1 MSLARRVERL
11 FQDEGPLARA
21 WPHWEERPGQRSLA
35 VEVAHAIERGGVLLA
50 EAPTG
55 VGKSLAYLLP
65 AMLHAAGSGERVVVA
80 TCTRSL
86 QDQLHERDVPALL
99 DALGLE
105 LTFAVLKGKQNY
117 LCPRALELESP
128 AEDGAEED
136 GDGGPAAARGVHAG
150 ASETLQHEL
159 LESLREWAARDPS
172 GDLDRFDAFDGDA
185 FRRLRARVATDPAAC
200 TAATCRRGR
209 ECFWLRARR
218 RAAEARLLIVNHAL
232 LARAAG
238 ADGLLPPYDVL
249 IVDEAHRLEG
259 VLSAQLARVV
269 SRHRIEELL
278 RLTGTFAGGRR
289 GTGLLAR
296 MRAFAL
302 PLLGAAPARE
312 RLVAELERLDAR
324 AEAARADADAL
335 FTRLAVGGVARDGG
349 YARRVRH
356 HDMESLLGRDLQPL
370 EVVLEHARTFA
381 DVLRRAASGV
391 QLAANGG
398 SPAAGAR
405 GGSMQEELEAELE
418 TVSARW
424 MGVHDDLAALA
435 DAGDRDWAYWRS
447 QGAQSRVAEL
457 HAAPVWVGEHARR
470 LVAAGPRAA
479 VLTSATL
486 SAAGDFTWAADRL
499 GLGEDHGAP
508 YASLTVPSPFPLAQQ
523 MRAYILAPAGSPG
536 DVLDEAEA
544 IAVTVAELSRIAR
557 RNTLVLFTAHER
569 LRRAHARLRTL
580 LAPGLPLLA
589 QDRDGTAGRLS
600 ERFRAERGAV
610 LLGVQSLWEGVD
622 FPGEALE
629 VLVVARLPFSVP
641 DDPVVE
647 ARGERLRE
655 RGLEPFRHDAV
666 PEAVMRFRQGVGR
679 LIRRATDRGVLVV
692 CDARLAR
699 ASYRGPFLAA
709 LPVEP
714 TLWNDPRGLAR
725 EAGEFLGSMDAAR
738 MEEG

>member
-1 MSLARRVERL
+1 MALAERVERAFL
-11 FQDEGPLARA
+11 SGGALARA
-21 WPHWEERPGQRSLA
+21 WPQWEERPGQRA
-35 VEVAHAIERGGVLLA
+35 FAIEVAHAIERGGVLLA

-65 AMLHAAGSGERVVVA
+65 AVLHAVEHDERVVVA

-99 DALGLE
+99 GALGLE
-105 LTFAVLKGKQNY
+105 LPYAVLKGKQNY
-117 LCPRALELESP
+117 LCPRALELE
-128 AEDGAEED
+128 
-136 GDGGPAAARGVHAG
+136 GPASEATLDHEPEASGSQTHEPEASAADA
-150 ASETLQHEL
+150 AM
-159 LESLREWAARDPS
+159 LESLREWAAREPS

-185 FRRLRARVATDPAAC
+185 FRRLRGRVATDPAAC

-209 ECFWLRARR
+209 ECYWLRARR
-218 RAAEARLLIVNHAL
+218 RAAEARLLVVNHAL

-259 VLSAQLARVV
+259 VLSSQLERAV

-278 RLTGTFAGGRR
+278 RLTGTFAGSRR
-289 GTGLLAR
+289 GSGLLAR
-296 MRAFAL
+296 VRAFAL
-302 PLLGAAPARE
+302 PLLDGTPRRE
-312 RLVAELERLDAR
+312 AMLEEMSRLDAR
-324 AEAARADADAL
+324 GESARADADAL
-335 FTRLAVGGVARDGG
+335 FTRLAVAATARDGG

-370 EVVLEHARTFA
+370 EVVLEHARTFSGA
-381 DVLRRAASGV
+381 LQRAAGAV
-391 QLAANGG
+391 QLADDSGA
-398 SPAAGAR
+398 AR
-405 GGSMQEELEAELE
+405 GEGRAQSMQAELQAELE

-435 DAGDRDWAYWRS
+435 DAGDHDWAYWRS

-457 HAAPVWVGEHARR
+457 HGAPVWVGDHARR
-470 LVAAGPRAA
+470 LLATGPRAA

-486 SAAGDFTWAADRL
+486 SAGGDFTWGAGRL
-499 GLGEDHGAP
+499 GLGEELGAP
-508 YASLTVPSPFPLAQQ
+508 YTSLTVPSPFPLAQQ
-523 MRAYILAPAGSPG
+523 MRVYILSQPQDSAQ
-536 DVLDEAEA
+536 DEAEA
-544 IAVTVAELSRIAR
+544 IAVAVAELSRMAR

-569 LRRAHARLRTL
+569 LRRAHARLRAL
-580 LAPGLPLLA
+580 LPRGLPLLA
-589 QDRDGTAGRLS
+589 QDRDGTAGRLA

-714 TLWNDPRGLAR
+714 TLWNDPRGLAA
-725 EAGEFLGSMDAAR
+725 EAGAFLGMMDAAP
-738 MEEG
+738 MEESP

>member
-1 MSLARRVERL
+1 MGLAERVERAL
-11 FQDEGPLARA
+11 LSGGTLARA
-21 WPHWEERPGQRSLA
+21 WPHWEERPGQRA
-35 VEVAHAIERGGVLLA
+35 FAIEVAHALERGGVLLA

-65 AMLHAAGSGERVVVA
+65 AVLHAVEHGERVVVTTA
-80 TCTRSL
+80 TRSL

-99 DALGLE
+99 GALGLD
-105 LTFAVLKGKQNY
+105 LPYAVLKGKQNY
-117 LCPRALELESP
+117 LCPRALELEGSATSQDEAKDIQRELDTSWDP
-128 AEDGAEED
+128 EPD
-136 GDGGPAAARGVHAG
+136 
-150 ASETLQHEL
+150 HEL

-218 RAAEARLLIVNHAL
+218 RAAESRLLIVNHAL

-249 IVDEAHRLEG
+249 IVDEAHRLES
-259 VLSAQLARVV
+259 VLSSQLERAV

-278 RLTGTFAGGRR
+278 RLTGTFSGGRR
-289 GTGLLAR
+289 GSGLLSR
-296 MRAFAL
+296 VRAYAL
-302 PLLGAAPARE
+302 PLLDGTPRRE
-312 RLVAELERLDAR
+312 QVVDDLSRLDTR
-324 AEAARADADAL
+324 TEAARTDADTL
-335 FTRLAVGGVARDGG
+335 FTRLAMAAAARESG

-356 HDMESLLGRDLQPL
+356 RDMESLLGRDLQPL
-370 EVVLEHARTFA
+370 EVVLEHARAFA
-381 DVLRRAASGV
+381 DALRRAATMV
-391 QLAANGG
+391 QLAEGTG
-398 SPAAGAR
+398 HAR
-405 GGSMQEELEAELE
+405 GDGRGQAMQTELQAELE

-424 MGVHDDLAALA
+424 MAVHDDLAAIA

-457 HAAPVWVGEHARR
+457 HGAPVRVGEHSRR

-499 GLGEDHGAP
+499 GLGEESGAP
-508 YASLTVPSPFPLAQQ
+508 YTSLTVPSPFPLAQQ
-523 MRAYILAPAGSPG
+523 MRVYILSGPHGR
-536 DVLDEAEA
+536 DMDEAES
-544 IAVTVAELSRIAR
+544 IAVTVAELSRVAR

-569 LRRAHARLRTL
+569 LRRAHTRLQTL
-580 LAPGLPLLA
+580 LPAGLPLLA
-589 QDRDGTAGRLS
+589 QDRDGTAGRLA
-600 ERFRAERGAV
+600 ERFRTERGAV

-655 RGLEPFRHDAV
+655 RGLEPFRYDAV

-679 LIRRATDRGVLVV
+679 LIRRAPDRGVLVV

-699 ASYRGPFLAA
+699 ASYRGPFRAA

-714 TLWNDPRGLAR
+714 TLWSDPRGLAH
-725 EAGEFLGSMDAAR
+725 EAGAFLSENPGMMDVAP
-738 MEEG
+738 MEESP

>member
-1 MSLARRVERL
+1 
-11 FQDEGPLARA
+11 
-21 WPHWEERPGQRSLA
+21 
-35 VEVAHAIERGGVLLA
+35 
-50 EAPTG
+50 
-55 VGKSLAYLLP
+55 
-65 AMLHAAGSGERVVVA
+65 VVVP
-80 TCTRSL
+80 TPTRSL

-99 DALGLE
+99 GALGLE
-105 LTFAVLKGKQNY
+105 LPYAVLKGKQNY

-128 AEDGAEED
+128 ESD
-136 GDGGPAAARGVHAG
+136 GDLDGDAETHGEGPARGQG
-150 ASETLQHEL
+150 ASGSLEREL
-159 LESLREWAARDPS
+159 LESLREWAAHDPS

-200 TAATCRRGR
+200 TGATCRRGR

-218 RAAEARLLIVNHAL
+218 RAAEAKLLIVNHAL
-232 LARAAG
+232 LARAVG

-259 VLSAQLARVV
+259 VLSSQLERTV

-278 RLTGTFAGGRR
+278 RLTGTFSGGRR
-289 GTGLLAR
+289 GAGVLAR
-296 MRAFAL
+296 VRAYAL
-302 PLLGAAPARE
+302 PLLSGAPARE
-312 RLVAELERLDAR
+312 RLVADLERLDAR
-324 AEAARADADAL
+324 VEATRADADTL
-335 FTRLAVGGVARDGG
+335 FARLAVAVAKPGGGGGGGGGDVANGG

-356 HDMESLLGRDLQPL
+356 HDMEGLLGRDLQPL

-381 DVLRRAASGV
+381 DVLRRAATGV
-391 QLAANGG
+391 QLAASGG
-398 SPAAGAR
+398 ASGAEPR
-405 GGSMQEELEAELE
+405 GESIQAELEAELE

-424 MGVHDDLAALA
+424 MGVHDDLSALA

-447 QGAQSRVAEL
+447 QASQARVAEL
-457 HAAPVWVGEHARR
+457 HGAPVWVGEHARR
-470 LVAAGPRAA
+470 LVAQGPRAA

-499 GLGEDHGAP
+499 GLGEAYAAP
-508 YASLTVPSPFPLAQQ
+508 YTSLTVPSPFPLDQQ
-523 MRAYILAPAGSPG
+523 MRAY
-536 DVLDEAEA
+536 VLDQPQGGAFDEAEA
-544 IAVTVAELSRIAR
+544 IAVTVAELSRHAR

-580 LAPGLPLLA
+580 LPAGLPLLA
-589 QDRDGTAGRLS
+589 QDRDGTAGRLA

-647 ARGERLRE
+647 ARAERLRE

-699 ASYRGPFLAA
+699 ASYRGPFRAA

-714 TLWNDPRGLAR
+714 TLWNDPRELAHD
-725 EAGEFLGSMDAAR
+725 AGGFLGSMDAAR
-738 MEEG
+738 MEESP

>member
-1 MSLARRVERL
+1 MALAERVERAFL
-11 FQDEGPLARA
+11 SGGALARA
-21 WPHWEERPGQRSLA
+21 WPQWEERPGQRA
-35 VEVAHAIERGGVLLA
+35 FAIEVAHALERGGVLLA

-65 AMLHAAGSGERVVVA
+65 AVLHAVEHGERVVVA

-99 DALGLE
+99 GALGIDLPY
-105 LTFAVLKGKQNY
+105 AVLKGKQNY
-117 LCPRALELESP
+117 LCPRALELASP
-128 AEDGAEED
+128 EPDDDDEDD
-136 GDGGPAAARGVHAG
+136 GRSLVEQLTTAGPAPSAV
-150 ASETLQHEL
+150 QHEL
-159 LESLREWAARDPS
+159 IESLREWAARDPS

-218 RAAEARLLIVNHAL
+218 RAAEARLVIVNHAL

-249 IVDEAHRLEG
+249 IVDEAHRLES
-259 VLSAQLARVV
+259 VLSSQLERAV

-278 RLTGTFAGGRR
+278 RLTGTFSGGRR
-289 GTGLLAR
+289 GAGLLAR
-296 MRAFAL
+296 VRAFAM
-302 PLLGAAPARE
+302 PLLAGAPARE
-312 RLVAELERLDAR
+312 RLLAELERLDTR
-324 AEAARADADAL
+324 TEATRTDADAL
-335 FTRLAVGGVARDGG
+335 FARLAVAAGGRESG

-356 HDMESLLGRDLQPL
+356 HDMEGLLGRDLQPL

-381 DVLRRAASGV
+381 DVLRRAATGV
-391 QLAANGG
+391 QVADDGG
-398 SPAAGAR
+398 AGR
-405 GGSMQEELEAELE
+405 GDASTELVAELE

-424 MGVHDDLAALA
+424 MSVHDDLAAIA

-447 QGAQSRVAEL
+447 QAAQSRVAEL
-457 HAAPVWVGEHARR
+457 HGAPVWVGEHSRR
-470 LVAAGPRAA
+470 LVASGPRAA

-486 SAAGDFTWAADRL
+486 SAGGDFSWAADRL
-499 GLGEDHGAP
+499 GLGDDYGAP
-508 YASLTVPSPFPLAQQ
+508 YSTLTVPSPFPLEQQ
-523 MRAYILAPAGSPG
+523 MRVYVLSQHSQTHGSAA
-536 DVLDEAEA
+536 DEAEA
-544 IAVTVAELSRIAR
+544 IAVTVAEISRIAR

-580 LAPGLPLLA
+580 LPAGLPLLA
-589 QDRDGTAGRLS
+589 QDRDGTAGRLA

-655 RGLEPFRHDAV
+655 RGLEPFRHDSV

-699 ASYRGPFLAA
+699 ASYRGPFRAA

-714 TLWNDPRGLAR
+714 TLWNDPRGLAL
-725 EAGEFLGSMDAAR
+725 EAGGFLGMMDAAR
-738 MEEG
+738 MEEGSV

>member
-1 MSLARRVERL
+1 MSLARRVESL
-11 FQDEGPLARA
+11 FRGEGPLARA
-21 WPHWEERPGQRSLA
+21 WPEWEERPGQRA
-35 VEVAHAIERGGVLLA
+35 FAIEVAHSIERGGVLLA

-65 AMLHAAGSGERVVVA
+65 AVLHAVEHDERVVVA

-86 QDQLHERDVPALL
+86 QDQLQERDVPALL
-99 DALGLE
+99 GALGLT
-105 LTFAVLKGKQNY
+105 LPHAVLKGKQNY
-117 LCPRALELESP
+117 LCPRALELEAP
-128 AEDGAEED
+128 EGGEDEADDLGQAL
-136 GDGGPAAARGVHAG
+136 AAWREPQAG
-150 ASETLQHEL
+150 TANVQHEL

-185 FRRLRARVATDPAAC
+185 FRKLRARVATDPAAC

-259 VLSAQLARVV
+259 VLSSQLERSV
-269 SRHRIEELL
+269 SRNRIEELL
-278 RLTGTFAGGRR
+278 RLTGTYAGGRR
-289 GTGLLAR
+289 GGGLLGR
-296 MRAFAL
+296 VRSFAM
-302 PLLGAAPARE
+302 PLLSTNPARE
-312 RLVAELERLDAR
+312 RLASDLERLDAR
-324 AEAARADADAL
+324 ADRTRADAEAL
-335 FTRLAVGGVARDGG
+335 FTRLAVGAAQNAG

-356 HDMESLLGRDLQPL
+356 HDMEGLLGRDLQAL

-391 QLAANGG
+391 QLASGEADV
-398 SPAAGAR
+398 
-405 GGSMQEELEAELE
+405 QTELVAELE

-424 MGVHDDLAALA
+424 TGVHDDLAALA

-447 QGAQSRVAEL
+447 QGVQSRVAEL
-457 HAAPVWVGEHARR
+457 HGAPVWVGEHSRR
-470 LVAAGPRAA
+470 LVASGPRAA

-486 SAAGDFTWAADRL
+486 SAGGDFTWTADRL
-499 GLGEDHGAP
+499 GLGEDQGAP

-523 MRAYILAPAGSPG
+523 MRVY
-536 DVLDEAEA
+536 VLSHSEKNGGERDEAES
-544 IAVTVAELSRIAR
+544 IAVAVAELSRIAR

-569 LRRAHARLRTL
+569 LRRAYARLRTL
-580 LAPGLPLLA
+580 LPAGLPLLA
-589 QDRDGTAGRLS
+589 QDRDGTAGRLA
-600 ERFRAERGAV
+600 ERFRGERGAV

-655 RGLEPFRHDAV
+655 RGLEPFRYDAV

-714 TLWNDPRGLAR
+714 RLWTDPRGLAN
-725 EAGEFLGSMDAAR
+725 EAGAFLSQNPSLDAAP
-738 MEEG
+738 MEESP